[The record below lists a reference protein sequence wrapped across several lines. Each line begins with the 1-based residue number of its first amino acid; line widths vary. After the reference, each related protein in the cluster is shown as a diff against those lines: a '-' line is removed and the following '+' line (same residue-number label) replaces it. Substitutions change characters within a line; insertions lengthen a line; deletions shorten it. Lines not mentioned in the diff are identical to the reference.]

1 MKKTIIT
8 LFLSLFMLV
17 SLFAQKEKRERNE
30 KNEEKGQ
37 QSKKCNIPAT
47 LKISKGAYSLIE
59 SYNKLLNPT
68 ANNLCVSSNSN
79 ISTCTSTM
87 PSMYYGG
94 GFPVGNISYASFVTN
109 GNVLSTVFAN
119 KEGDYVYNGCCVP
132 NPIVWDANDNAGNHV
147 FAAKLVTIP
156 NFVAAGNNA
165 AFLNTTAINIAD
177 VKSFDC
183 IKLED
188 ANGYAA
194 ASEPTNYNDTFS
206 SKGILIAVTLKT
218 GVQQWC
224 YLINNY
230 DTAGT
235 LKWKE

>member
-8 LFLSLFMLV
+8 LCLSLFMVV
-17 SLFAQKEKRERNE
+17 SLFAQKEKRDKREDNE
-30 KNEEKGQ
+30 GRREE
-37 QSKKCNIPAT
+37 QSKNCNIPAT
-47 LKISKGAYSLIE
+47 LKITKAAYSLIE

-68 ANNLCVSSNSN
+68 ANNLCVSSNGTVAS
-79 ISTCTSTM
+79 ISTL
-87 PSMYYGG
+87 PSRYYGG
-94 GFPVGNISYASFVTN
+94 GFATGNINYASFVET
-109 GNVLSTVFAN
+109 GNLLRTIFAN
-119 KEGDYVYNGCCVP
+119 KASDYGYYGSCVP
-132 NPIVWDANDNAGNHV
+132 NPIIWDANDNAGNHV

-165 AFLNTTAINIAD
+165 AFLNTTGVNIAD

-183 IKLED
+183 IKLEE

-194 ASEPTNYNDTFS
+194 ASELANYNNVFS

-218 GVQQWC
+218 GEQQWC

>member
-8 LFLSLFMLV
+8 LSLSFLMIATT
-17 SLFAQKEKRERNE
+17 FAQKEKRERNE
-30 KNEEKGQ
+30 EREQ
-37 QSKKCNIPAT
+37 QSKNCNIPAT
-47 LKISKGAYSLIE
+47 LKISKAAYSLIE

-68 ANNLCVSSNSN
+68 ANNLCVSSNGTVAC
-79 ISTCTSTM
+79 ISTM
-87 PSMYYGG
+87 PSRYYGG
-94 GFPVGNISYASFVTN
+94 GFATGNINYASFVES
-109 GNVLSTVFAN
+109 GNLLRTIFAN
-119 KEGDYVYNGCCVP
+119 KASDYGYYGSCVP

-156 NFVAAGNNA
+156 NFVAAGINA
-165 AFLNTTAINIAD
+165 AFLNTTAVNIAD

-183 IKLED
+183 IKLEE

-218 GVQQWC
+218 GIQQWC